1 VGSGGPAPLGS
12 VAGALR
18 MATRHRLFPLVPIVL
33 AVAIVL
39 PSVRA
44 GLHGDD
50 FIILGILS
58 GSALREVY
66 PSRLDVFN
74 FFDGEPERTRRMLDL
89 GLLPWW
95 TDPGVRVA
103 FWRPLGALTHWLDH
117 TMWRDHPVLMHVH
130 SLAWLAALIAA
141 VLLVYRTLMGPG
153 AVAGLATLLYALDRT
168 HVFPATDIAG
178 RNTMLAA
185 LFGTLTLLLHD
196 RWRRGGWTPGVV
208 AAPAGLALALLSA
221 ENAVATGGYLVAH
234 AVFLERAGWTGRVAA
249 LLPHGLV
256 LAGWQALRTGLGYG
270 VAGTTPNIT
279 DPLRE
284 PLQFLQVV
292 AQNGPAML
300 QALWTGPA
308 AETIAAW
315 APVTRWLAALATVV
329 ALAVLLAPLLRRD
342 PVARFWALGQVLAV
356 VPVCAAG
363 AHDRYLLLVGL
374 GAMALM
380 AQAASGLLSGAPW
393 LPEPRPWRRAAGVI
407 AGVLMA
413 IHVVVSPA
421 QAARIALTRAEAT
434 RTVDTLPA
442 DPAIG
447 RQRLVIVNAPFAVAT
462 FHWFFVRTVRD
473 QPVPAQTRM
482 LASSAAPLTVER
494 LDPHTLRMRWEGRQ
508 ERIFRPPDRPLR
520 AGDRVTLAGTDVHVT
535 AVTSDGWPAEAIF
548 RFEGEL
554 DDPAVRWLR
563 WDDGQKRYVSFRPPA
578 AGETARVP

>member
-1 VGSGGPAPLGS
+1 
-12 VAGALR
+12 
-18 MATRHRLFPLVPIVL
+18 VL

-117 TMWRDHPVLMHVH
+117 TLWREHPVLMHAH
-130 SLAWLAALIAA
+130 SLVWLAALIAA
-141 VLLVYRTLMGPG
+141 VLLMYRKLMGPG
-153 AVAGLATLLYALDRT
+153 VVAGLATLLYALDRT
-168 HVFPATDIAG
+168 HVLPATDIAG

-196 RWRRGGWTPGVV
+196 RWRRGGFTAGVI

-221 ENAVATGGYLVAH
+221 ENAVAVGGYLVAH
-234 AVFLERAGWTGRVAA
+234 AAFLERAGWTGRIAA

-256 LAGWQALRTGLGYG
+256 VAGWQLLRTGLGYG

-292 AQNGPAML
+292 ARNGPAML
-300 QALWTGPA
+300 QALWTGPSA
-308 AETIAAW
+308 ATIAAS
-315 APVTRWLAALATVV
+315 APVTRWLAALVTVA

-342 PVARFWALGQVLAV
+342 PVARFWALGQTLAV

-363 AHDRYLLLVGL
+363 AQDRYLLLVGL
-374 GAMALM
+374 GAMGLM
-380 AQAASGLLSGAPW
+380 AQAVWGLLSGAAWSPG
-393 LPEPRPWRRAAGVI
+393 PRLWRRTAGVI
-407 AGVLMA
+407 AGVLVAM
-413 IHVVVSPA
+413 HMVVSPA
-421 QAARIALTRAEAT
+421 QGAWIALTRAEAT
-434 RTVDTLPA
+434 RTADTLPA
-442 DPAIG
+442 DPALG
-447 RQRLVIVNAPFAVAT
+447 RRLLVVVNAPFAVTT

-473 QPVPAQTRM
+473 QPIPARTRM
-482 LASSAAPLTVER
+482 LASGAAPLTVER
-494 LDPHTLRMRWEGRQ
+494 LDPHTLRMRWRGRQ
-508 ERIFRPPDRPLR
+508 ERIFRSPDHPLR
-520 AGDRVTLAGTDVHVT
+520 AGDRVALAGTDVHVT
-535 AVTSDGWPAEAIF
+535 AVTPGGWPAEAIF
-548 RFEGEL
+548 RFDREL
-554 DDPAVRWLR
+554 DDPEVLWVR
-563 WDDGQKRYVSFRPPA
+563 WDDGQKRFVSFRPPA
-578 AGETARVP
+578 AGETAGVP